1 MPLGR
6 GHILPQTLLLLN
18 VLLDA
23 LKFILEGREELRVTV
38 VEEFAVLVFSLLLFN
53 FGLLIGQ
60 TGAFYSHILSSFQM
74 QIKFYSS
81 DFLYF

>member
-6 GHILPQTLLLLN
+6 GDVLPPPLSLLD

-23 LKFILEGREELRVTV
+23 LKFVLEGGEKLRVTV
-38 VEEFAVLVFSLLLFN
+38 VEEFAILVFWQVFFN

-60 TGAFYSHILSSFQM
+60 ASAFHSHIKICEQNAN
-74 QIKFYSS
+74 
-81 DFLYF
+81 